1 MGDVDVEKLFQ
12 SIENAA
18 SPMLKQAMNQAK
30 QAQGSPGAA
39 RAKQNAQQAQNQAKA
54 IFNQN
59 KNKNLGDL
67 YKMLQGAVA
76 GQLEKIDN
84 EQLRN
89 LAKEA
94 GKAVDMQIKQQ
105 AGGKGNLKVGQFVQN
120 GQKQIMNMMK
130 KNGVPMNQKQ
140 LNQKINSQLNNIDRN
155 M

>member
-1 MGDVDVEKLFQ
+1 
-12 SIENAA
+12 
-18 SPMLKQAMNQAK
+18 MLKQAMNQAK

-94 GKAVDMQIKQQ
+94 GKAVDKQIKKQV
-105 AGGKGNLKVGQFVQN
+105 GDKGNMKVGQFVQN
-120 GQKQIMNMMK
+120 GQRQIMSQLK
-130 KNGVPMNQKQ
+130 KNGVPMNKQQ
-140 LNQKINSQLNNIDRN
+140 LNQRINSGLNNLDRN
-155 M
+155 I